1 MNQSI
6 CILVASLVLVSSSF
20 AGTRI
25 LTFIYQPL
33 TTLGTEQ
40 DAEVIVARIPI
51 LINAVPES
59 IIGAIAWPNKLLQG
73 STTKIADSNFLS
85 VLDIHLAAEYVS
97 GRHYKV
103 TLDLRDMRSCAP
115 FEVTSDQ
122 VIAATIKCLRATF
135 DEDENLGSY
144 ELHIQIKK
152 DDKTDW
158 SRYEGR
164 YEAKKKP

>member
-1 MNQSI
+1 MNRSI
-6 CILVASLVLVSSSF
+6 HILATSFALLCSSF

-40 DAEVIVARIPI
+40 DAAIVVARIPV

-59 IIGAIAWPNKLLQG
+59 IIGSIARPNKLLQ
-73 STTKIADSNFLS
+73 SATTNIPDSNLLS
-85 VLDIHLAAEYVS
+85 LLDIHLSAELVS
-97 GRHYKV
+97 GRHYRV
-103 TLDLRDMRSCAP
+103 TLDLRDMHSTEP
-115 FEVTSDQ
+115 FGVTVDEV
-122 VIAATIKCLRATF
+122 VAGTIKCLKATF

-144 ELHIQIKK
+144 ELHIQARNG
-152 DDKTDW
+152 DKTDW

-164 YEAKKKP
+164 YESKKKP